1 MNIQKEMG
9 LANIH
14 QVPRILSVVVA
25 MGIGSLASRKGVK
38 DFSQLE
44 KNLHTITGQRPYYIY
59 SKKAVSNFKLREGMH
74 SMLKVTLRGYKALAF
89 LMKIQKIVLL
99 RNRDFV
105 GLSKK
110 SFDGRGGYSFGL
122 KSITGFPELHPDDV
136 QLDPGMQ
143 VTISTSSPNPGV
155 TQKFLEHLG
164 FIFS

>member
-25 MGIGSLASRKGVK
+25 MWIWSLASRKWVK

-44 KNLHTITGQRPYYIY
+44 KNLHTITWQRPYYIY
-59 SKKAVSNFKLREGMH
+59 SKKAVSNFKLREWMH

-105 GLSKK
+105 WLSKK
-110 SFDGRGGYSFGL
+110 SFDWRWWYSFGL
-122 KSITGFPELHPDDV
+122 KSITWFPELHPDDV
-136 QLDPGMQ
+136 QLDPWMQ
-143 VTISTSSPNPGV
+143 VTISTSSPNPWV
-155 TQKFLEHLG
+155 TQKFLEHLW